1 MLRTSPIKTTKRKS
15 INYFFQLTT
24 YIINILHIN
33 MVIILKKV
41 LYLKFNLLI
50 VVNEQNT
57 QITNRIIKTEHHDL
71 GNHL

>member
-1 MLRTSPIKTTKRKS
+1 
-15 INYFFQLTT
+15 
-24 YIINILHIN
+24 

-57 QITNRIIKTEHHDL
+57 KITNRIMKTEHHDL